1 MDCEAL
7 SRWTLRIIVQV
18 EDVWSFYHTA
28 PAKLPF
34 LVRKCRGWQKCEEQ
48 VLVEQV
54 LVEQVLVEQ
63 VLVEQV
69 LVEQVLVE
77 QVLVEQVLVEQVLVE
92 QVLVEQVLVEQVLVS
107 SKVYCASRL
116 VSWNVCCLFVW
127 LVCVQCAPTDKCGS
141 LTQVLLIV

>member
-18 EDVWSFYHTA
+18 EDAWSFYHTS

-34 LVRKCRGWQKCEEQ
+34 LVRKCRGWQKCE
-48 VLVEQV
+48 
-54 LVEQVLVEQ
+54 
-63 VLVEQV
+63 
-69 LVEQVLVE
+69 
-77 QVLVEQVLVEQVLVE
+77 EQVLVEQVLVE

>member
-7 SRWTLRIIVQV
+7 SRWTLRVIVQV
-18 EDVWSFYHTA
+18 EDAWSFYHTA

-34 LVRKCRGWQKCEEQ
+34 LVRKCRGWQKCGEK

-63 VLVEQV
+63 VLVN
-69 LVEQVLVE
+69 
-77 QVLVEQVLVEQVLVE
+77 QVLVE

-107 SKVYCASRL
+107 SKVYCPSRL